1 MEKVGRNDTC
11 PFGSG
16 KKYKN
21 CHMKAEE
28 TKGGWNKAYLIGLI
42 LAVLLII
49 GVVGAYINSQKG
61 QGPAPPGKVWSE
73 EHQHYH

>member
-1 MEKVGRNDTC
+1 
-11 PFGSG
+11 
-16 KKYKN
+16 
-21 CHMKAEE
+21 MKAEE

-42 LAVLLII
+42 LAALLII